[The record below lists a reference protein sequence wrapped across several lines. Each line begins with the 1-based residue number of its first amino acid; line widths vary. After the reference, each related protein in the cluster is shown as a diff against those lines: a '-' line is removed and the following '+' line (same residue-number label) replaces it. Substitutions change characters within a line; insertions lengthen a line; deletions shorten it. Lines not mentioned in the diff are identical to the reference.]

1 MGNYKSYQNIYDGNN
16 KKVGYDHHSHIPSSH
31 INPIW
36 NIRSKVEALL
46 AKPAKC
52 FQNSLPESTSWDVPN
67 NLIWSD
73 LIPIPMW
80 NNHRVPW
87 MMSYFEASAD
97 SKPLIWS
104 LKCLLFQK
112 KHHPQRWI
120 HHANT
125 GLVGTYIGISPAW
138 LQYSSPVLKKMPP
151 ADPWATRSVGKWGR
165 SEAKF

>member
-36 NIRSKVEALL
+36 NIWSKVEALL

-73 LIPIPMW
+73 LTTTECRGWCLFRSECWFQAPNLVLEMLV
-80 NNHRVPW
+80 VP
-87 MMSYFEASAD
+87 
-97 SKPLIWS
+97 
-104 LKCLLFQK
+104 K